1 MSWFEWWVANLLQG
15 SVGALIGL
23 LGLFAVFWFTVRHER
38 SLERVRMAEHDKRL
52 EREHTAVSAAEV
64 VKASHAFQWPPADLD
79 RHATTEARASALIF
93 DRHAKTEALAS
104 ALILMCVRE
113 AGTHPKASEWANRE
127 SRLIIELAHSSVDIR
142 AGAWEAGGI
151 GALMAGWAAAGFT
164 EEFRFPPVRLK
175 DHEDVP
181 PERTMAARQADPDKR

>member
-1 MSWFEWWVANLLQG
+1 M
-15 SVGALIGL
+15 
-23 LGLFAVFWFTVRHER
+23 
-38 SLERVRMAEHDKRL
+38 L

-127 SRLIIELAHSSVDIR
+127 SRLIIELAHNRLIS
-142 AGAWEAGGI
+142 
-151 GALMAGWAAAGFT
+151 ALVHGRPGESAADGRVGCRGVMRSFGF
-164 EEFRFPPVRLK
+164 RR
-175 DHEDVP
+175 
-181 PERTMAARQADPDKR
+181 